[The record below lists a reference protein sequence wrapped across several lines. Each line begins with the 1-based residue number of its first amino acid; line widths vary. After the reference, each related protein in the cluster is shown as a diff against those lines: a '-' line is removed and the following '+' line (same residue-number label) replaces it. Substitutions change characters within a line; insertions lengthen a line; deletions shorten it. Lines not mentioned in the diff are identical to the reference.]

1 MAGAGAAGAA
11 LASVG
16 LAAAA
21 EGDLKEYIDIASFR
35 PKPKVLIKSVVA
47 RVHPPYWLGWPG
59 TSYDLEGHRKEYAAC
74 FADSA
79 KRVGIELDAVEAPL
93 ESDEA
98 VDAFVKSLG
107 GEKPDAV
114 LVSLQHLDSWRWADR
129 IAKAGVPTIIFSPVG
144 TCFTGHVAEISRR
157 PGSTVNVAR
166 PLAIELPPAF
176 TSTLAVCV
184 RGNSNRPRPARVV
197 AASPTP
203 ISRGAWDGRG
213 VSAY

>member
-1 MAGAGAAGAA
+1 MSEHVDSAKCSCCSISRRCFLAMAGAGAAGAA
-11 LASVG
+11 LASAG
-16 LAAAA
+16 LAVAA

-98 VDAFVKSLG
+98 VDAFVKSLE

-114 LVSLQHLDSWRWADR
+114 LVSLQHLDSGGGRTGLRRRAYPRSSFHRWAR
-129 IAKAGVPTIIFSPVG
+129 A
-144 TCFTGHVAEISRR
+144 
-157 PGSTVNVAR
+157 
-166 PLAIELPPAF
+166 
-176 TSTLAVCV
+176 
-184 RGNSNRPRPARVV
+184 
-197 AASPTP
+197 
-203 ISRGAWDGRG
+203 SRGMWPRSRG
-213 VSAY
+213 VRACM